1 MCYNG
6 ITKQQYRWYHTSEL
20 RALFYR
26 WLLVSWKWQQHTQR
40 AVEGGWLQRGSFLW
54 QHSLLSGNV
63 VVLPFTGL
71 FFAVHFNILLLEN
84 IKREC
89 VREGRLPTIWVH
101 STCREVHCP
110 ALANTIYI
118 YNNLQVKMFTTTMI
132 HSKRIY
138 PPKIHTSLLMLL
150 LYLLCISAI
159 FHVFF

>member
-1 MCYNG
+1 MEMA
-6 ITKQQYRWYHTSEL
+6 TTHTESCGG
-20 RALFYR
+20 RMASKGLFSVAT
-26 WLLVSWKWQQHTQR
+26 LVTVWER
-40 AVEGGWLQRGSFLW
+40 GGVAICR
-54 QHSLLSGNV
+54 
-63 VVLPFTGL
+63 T

-89 VREGRLPTIWVH
+89 VREGRLQTIWVH

>member
-1 MCYNG
+1 MA
-6 ITKQQYRWYHTSEL
+6 TTHTESCGG
-20 RALFYR
+20 RMASKGLFSVAT
-26 WLLVSWKWQQHTQR
+26 LVTVWER
-40 AVEGGWLQRGSFLW
+40 GGVAICR
-54 QHSLLSGNV
+54 
-63 VVLPFTGL
+63 T

-89 VREGRLPTIWVH
+89 VREGRLQTIWVH

-150 LYLLCISAI
+150 SYLLYLYLPFSTCFSKQ
-159 FHVFF
+159 

>member
-1 MCYNG
+1 MASKG
-6 ITKQQYRWYHTSEL
+6 
-20 RALFYR
+20 LFSVAT
-26 WLLVSWKWQQHTQR
+26 LVTVWER
-40 AVEGGWLQRGSFLW
+40 GGVAICR
-54 QHSLLSGNV
+54 
-63 VVLPFTGL
+63 T

-89 VREGRLPTIWVH
+89 VREGRLQTIWVH